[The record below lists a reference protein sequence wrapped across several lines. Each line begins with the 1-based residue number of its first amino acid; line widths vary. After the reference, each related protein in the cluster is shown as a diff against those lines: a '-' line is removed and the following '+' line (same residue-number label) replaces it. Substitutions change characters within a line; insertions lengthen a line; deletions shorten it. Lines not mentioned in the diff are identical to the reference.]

1 MNRRIQRRIRPFIV
15 HLSSFI
21 VLLLLCAVG
30 ATAQDVI
37 TINPEP
43 PGCSFGFIV
52 ADLCSEG
59 AIGNGP
65 VQTFFGLSK
74 DEVTA
79 IVEEAAAALAVD
91 TATIAVVDRAGR
103 PLAVFRQL
111 HADPNN
117 DDRAVGVARTAAF
130 FSHNQAPLSS
140 RTVRFISGIHFPPG
154 VVNAS
159 NAALYGIENTNRGCD
174 LNVKWNT
181 TSISS
186 QCVPRARSFK
196 NSGLPCDFSS
206 RAGCGPGIVTGK
218 QQPDDGPFPQ
228 SVDNRSVN
236 AGGIPLYRIPP
247 DGLAD
252 APEGRVSLGKLV
264 GGIGVV
270 GIDGDPQ
277 LAEFAAVTGAF
288 GALNQGKG
296 TIVPVPQYPLPQPG
310 NVFID
315 GIRLPFL
322 GPDQRLTFNSDGLP
336 IGLERPEGT
345 SAGTKSGTFVF
356 GPGFGGCAAN
366 GYLAGPY
373 GGGSLS
379 MADVDGI
386 VQRAVAAAKKTRG
399 GIRLPLNSYA
409 RMVISVADTEGNIL
423 ALYRMPDATVFS
435 IDVAVAKARNV
446 VWFSTD
452 ATDLDGVPSGT
463 AVTNRTIGFGAQ
475 PLFPPGIDS
484 DVFDVDAG
492 PFYDLFLFDLANPC
506 SQGSQPPNP
515 NQSGIVFFPGATP
528 LYNGNTLVGGLG
540 ISGDGVEQDDYV
552 TYLAAGSFLPPK
564 SKWADRIKVGK
575 VRLPMFKFPRHPG
588 GVTECGGKPCS

>member
-1 MNRRIQRRIRPFIV
+1 MNKSTTHRMRSFIV

-21 VLLLLCAVG
+21 FLLALALSG
-30 ATAQDVI
+30 HAQDAVV
-37 TINPEP
+37 INPEP
-43 PGCSFGFIV
+43 PGCSLGFFA
-52 ADLCSEG
+52 ADVCSEG
-59 AIGNGP
+59 SIGDGA
-65 VQTFFGLSK
+65 VTTFSALTK
-74 DEVTA
+74 DEVA
-79 IVEEAAAALAVD
+79 AMVEAAAASLAVD

-111 HADPNN
+111 HADSNN
-117 DDRAVGVARTAAF
+117 DDLAVGLARTAAF

-140 RTVRFISGIHFPPG
+140 RTVRFISGVHFPPG

-174 LNVKWNT
+174 LNIKWNT
-181 TSISS
+181 TLTSS
-186 QCVPRARSFK
+186 QCVPRARSFR

-218 QQPDDGPFPQ
+218 QQPDDRPYPQ
-228 SVDNRSVN
+228 TIANRAVN
-236 AGGIPLYRIPP
+236 AGGIPLYRIPAA
-247 DGLAD
+247 GLTGVT
-252 APEGRVSLGKLV
+252 EGRVSLGKVV
-264 GGIGVV
+264 GGIGVA
-270 GIDGDPQ
+270 GIAGDPQ
-277 LAEFAAVTGAF
+277 LAEFAAVTGSF
-288 GALNQGKG
+288 GALNQNKG
-296 TIVPVPQYPLPQPG
+296 AIVPVPRYPLPEPG

-322 GPDQRLTFNSDGLP
+322 GNDQRLTFNSDGLP
-336 IGLERPEGT
+336 IGLERPDGT
-345 SAGTKSGTFVF
+345 SAGSTAGAFVF
-356 GPGFGGCAAN
+356 GPSDGGCAAN

-373 GGGSLS
+373 AGGSLS
-379 MADVDGI
+379 LADVDGI

-399 GIRLPLNSYA
+399 GIRLPLDSYA
-409 RMVISVADTEGNIL
+409 RMVISVSDLEGNIL

-446 VWFSTD
+446 VYFSTD
-452 ATDLDGVPSGT
+452 ATDLPGVPSGT

-475 PLFPPGIDS
+475 PLYPPGIDS
-484 DVFDVDAG
+484 NVSDVGAG
-492 PFYDLFLFDLANPC
+492 PFFDLFLFDLANPC

-540 ISGDGVEQDDYV
+540 VSGDGVEQDDYV

-564 SKWADRIKVGK
+564 SKWADRIKVEK
-575 VRLPMFKFPRHPG
+575 VRLPMFKFPRHPE